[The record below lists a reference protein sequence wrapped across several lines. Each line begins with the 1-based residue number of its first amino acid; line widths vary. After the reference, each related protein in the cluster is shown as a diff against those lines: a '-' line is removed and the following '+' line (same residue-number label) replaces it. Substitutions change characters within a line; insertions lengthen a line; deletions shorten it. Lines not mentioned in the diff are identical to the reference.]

1 MAKFF
6 LFAGVCRTK
15 ENVIIHCYA
24 ESRNLKP
31 AVLAISEPSE
41 ATMSVVIGTC
51 QSNVCLGG
59 SSAAGHLPVA
69 ARAQKALSIL
79 MWASPGAECLG

>member
-24 ESRNLKP
+24 ESRNLKS
-31 AVLAISEPSE
+31 AVLAILEPSE
-41 ATMSVVIGTC
+41 ATNHACGLQAVC
-51 QSNVCLGG
+51 QSNVYLGG
-59 SSAAGHLPVA
+59 SSAAGNLPVM
-69 ARAQKALSIL
+69 Q
-79 MWASPGAECLG
+79 ASPEAECSGQRHPRLLD